1 MSKSL
6 FVGNIAYG
14 AMEREIREL
23 FSTCGTVEDVRFV
36 MDYQKGR
43 FRGFGFVHMPDGDAE
58 EAVQKLNGEEFQGR
72 NLKVSVAQ
80 PSNRQTGKQ
89 TNHLSVSFS

>member
-23 FSTCGTVEDVRFV
+23 FSQCGTVQQVRFA
-36 MDYQKGR
+36 MDHRKGR
-43 FRGFGFVHMPDGDAE
+43 FRGFGFVTMGDKEAERAILELDGA
-58 EAVQKLNGEEFQGR
+58 EFQDR
-72 NLKVSVAQ
+72 KLQVKMART
-80 PSNRQTGKQ
+80 SNSDK
-89 TNHLSVSFS
+89 LMSA